1 MGNAE
6 VETFLG
12 MTMIPLFSNTLGAEE
27 ACAVQEVL
35 ESRWLGRGKQCA
47 KFEQELAAYWQTD
60 HALLFN
66 SCTAATRVALRA
78 LDIEP
83 GDEVILPTVNFVG
96 CANAVVDLGATPLF
110 ADVDQHTLNILP
122 EEIHRLRTPRTK
134 AVMILH
140 YGGHPAPMDDI
151 LDGADNLYVFE
162 DSANSPASNY
172 CGVACGTLA
181 DAGAWSFDAMK
192 ILVMGDGG
200 ALWVRDE
207 ERRVRAET
215 LRYMGLSLKRS
226 SGTGSASEGI
236 KRWWEFSLDDTS
248 GRYISND
255 INAAMGRIQLQRL
268 DGFIARRQ
276 QVWGVYQLQL
286 SGIGDLI
293 LPPDPL
299 EDCTSSYYLYWIQT
313 SQRDELAHYLYDNG
327 VYTTFRYFPLHMV
340 KYYGSDAG
348 LPNAEYA
355 NRVTLCLPIHQNLSN
370 GDVDKIIQLI
380 RDFYRR

>member
-1 MGNAE
+1 MGDAK
-6 VETFLG
+6 VEALLG

-27 ACAVQEVL
+27 AYAVQEVL

-47 KFEQELAAYWQTD
+47 EFEQELAAYWKTD

-66 SCTAATRVALRA
+66 SCTAATRIALRIE
-78 LDIEP
+78 DIGP

-96 CANAVVDLGATPLF
+96 CANAIVDLGATPVF
-110 ADVDQHTLNILP
+110 ADVDFHTLNILP
-122 EEIHRLRTPRTK
+122 EEIDRLRTPRTK
-134 AVMILH
+134 AVMVLH
-140 YGGHPAPMDDI
+140 YGGHPAWMSDI
-151 LDGADNLYVFE
+151 VNASGNLYLFE
-162 DSANSPASNY
+162 DSANSPASTY
-172 CGVACGTLA
+172 HGVACGTLG

-207 ERRVRAET
+207 DERAYAET

-226 SGTGSASEGI
+226 SGTDSAGEGI

-255 INAAMGRIQLQRL
+255 IAAAMGRIQLQKL
-268 DGFIARRQ
+268 DSFVARRR
-276 QVWGVYQLQL
+276 QVWGFYQLQL
-286 SGIGDLI
+286 GNVGDLI
-293 LPPDPL
+293 LPPEPL
-299 EDCTSSYYLYWIQT
+299 DDCTSSYYLYWIQT

-340 KYYGSDAG
+340 KYYDSDAR
-348 LPNAEYA
+348 LPNAEYV
-355 NRVTLCLPIHQNLSN
+355 NRTTLCLPIHQNLSN
-370 GDVDKIIQLI
+370 ADVDKVIQLI